1 MKLNGVRGM
10 GEQRRGVSS
19 RSRHEAVRSP
29 WIAVDEEDAES
40 ADYLGIRIIT
50 LLAGLVGIWGILCL
64 VSGLFHSGG
73 LGRLGT
79 NWISAILG
87 I

>member
-1 MKLNGVRGM
+1 MGV
-10 GEQRRGVSS
+10 QRRGVSS
-19 RSRHEAVRSP
+19 RSRNETVRFP
-29 WIAVDEEDAES
+29 WAAVDEEDAES
-40 ADYLGIRIIT
+40 VGYLGIRIIA
-50 LLAGLVGIWGILCL
+50 LLAGLVGIWGLLCL
-64 VSGLFHSGG
+64 VSGLCHSGG